1 MEEWFHSL
9 IAFLIQ
15 THIYQLAQQ
24 IPITSTTWEIIK
36 HLITKI
42 QTEKKMDETKHW
54 KACGIKNPSFD
65 KTVYTLSIFLP

>member
-1 MEEWFHSL
+1 MDMQRPSNNGRMISFPGFIFDTNHV
-9 IAFLIQ
+9 
-15 THIYQLAQQ
+15 YQLAQQ

-65 KTVYTLSIFLP
+65 